1 MTEPADMSQKRK
13 HEEVADIEA
22 ANPATTKKPRSFPNA
37 SKTRHKRP
45 NAAKDKDSDYGA
57 SANALKNRIRD
68 LKRLLAHVDNVPKHK
83 MSASSRIEREREL
96 EACEH
101 ELEEKTTKA
110 RESEYRKK
118 IIGKYHQV
126 RFFGKASWKMV
137 HLDNWLTNTDR
148 QKATRVLKRLKKEL
162 AAAKDDEEKIAL
174 QKKLHNAEVDV
185 NYAISYPLMKPYSS
199 LYPTAK
205 KAKSKIAETDDSD
218 EAKAKPEEIDGPKG
232 DIMVWKM
239 VEQAMEEGTLEA
251 LRNSKSREDIPGAP
265 PKKGK
270 PAKANATK
278 DAQPKKTY
286 PPLVVPA
293 NRREARAAARE
304 AEDEDSDGG
313 FFE

>member
-1 MTEPADMSQKRK
+1 MSQKRK
-13 HEEVADIEA
+13 HEEVAEIEA
-22 ANPATTKKPRSFPNA
+22 ANPATAKKPRSFPNA
-37 SKTRHKRP
+37 SRTRHKRP

-118 IIGKYHQV
+118 MIGKYHQV
-126 RFFGKASWKMV
+126 RFF
-137 HLDNWLTNTDR
+137 DR

-162 AAAKDDEEKIAL
+162 AAAKDDEEKSTL

-205 KAKSKIAETDDSD
+205 KAKSKTTETDDSD
-218 EAKAKPEEIDGPKG
+218 EAKTKPEDIDGPKG
-232 DIMVWKM
+232 DVLVWKM

-251 LRNSKSREDIPGAP
+251 LRNSKSREEIPGAP

-270 PAKANATK
+270 SAKATTAK

-286 PPLVVPA
+286 PPLVVPS